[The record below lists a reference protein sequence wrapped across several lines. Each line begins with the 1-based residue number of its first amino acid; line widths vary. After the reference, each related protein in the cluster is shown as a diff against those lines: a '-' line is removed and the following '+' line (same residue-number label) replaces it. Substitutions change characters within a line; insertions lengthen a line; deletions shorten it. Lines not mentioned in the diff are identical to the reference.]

1 MSPTAIWGEL
11 ICVKKLITVLS
22 LVLFLQIAHPAESEN
37 KTATGL
43 TRIQFVTDVNQVV
56 PGEEITVALVL
67 KPDTDFH
74 IYWRGPGI
82 VGVAPTIEWDL
93 PEGFEPGSIEWPA
106 PVKVDMVGITANG
119 FKSETWLLS
128 TIRVPEKVVSQQ
140 IEIRAKIA
148 WMACAAT
155 CHPGIERLSLTLPA
169 GETAEKD
176 ETISKRFTKIRSQLP
191 PPSPKGWGFSVSSPE
206 ANTIELDVV
215 VPNLKWSDDTVID
228 FFCDDFQVDSSVA
241 TASKTVAD
249 GKFTLTFT
257 RPDFG
262 PKKPKHFSGVLYSET
277 GWPDTKSKW
286 VEVKTSWK
294 HPKSKDE

>member
-22 LVLFLQIAHPAESEN
+22 LVLFLQIAYPTESEN

-43 TRIQFVTDVNQVV
+43 TRIQLVTDVNQVV

-106 PVKVDMVGITANG
+106 PVKVDMVGIMANG

-128 TIRVPEKVVSQQ
+128 TIRVPEKVVSEQ

-148 WMACAAT
+148 WMACAST

-191 PPSPKGWGFSVSSPE
+191 PPSPKGWGFSVSSPK

-241 TASKTVAD
+241 TASKTLGD

-262 PKKPKHFSGVLYSET
+262 PKKPKYFSGVLYSET
-277 GWPDTKSKW
+277 GWPDTESKW
-286 VEVKTSWK
+286 VEVKTSWE

>member
-1 MSPTAIWGEL
+1 MKKPT
-11 ICVKKLITVLS
+11 TVLS
-22 LVLFLQIAHPAESEN
+22 ILLFLQIAQPAESEN

-43 TRIQFVTDVNQVV
+43 TRIQFVTEVNCVV

-82 VGVAPTIEWDL
+82 VGVAPVIDWDL
-93 PEGFEPGSIEWPA
+93 PKGFEPGSIEWPS
-106 PVKVDMVGITANG
+106 PVKVDMVGIMANG

-128 TIRVPEKVVSQQ
+128 TIRVPEKVVSEQ

-148 WMACAAT
+148 WMACAET

-169 GETAEKD
+169 GKIAEKD
-176 ETISKRFTKIRSQLP
+176 ENISKRFSKIRSQLP
-191 PPSPKGWGFSVSSPE
+191 PPSPEGWSFSVSSPE

-215 VPNLKWSDDTVID
+215 VPNFKWSDDTVID

-241 TASKTVAD
+241 TASKILGD
-249 GKFTLTFT
+249 GKFALTFT

-262 PKKPKHFSGVLYSET
+262 PKKPEHFSGVLYSET
-277 GWPDTKSKW
+277 GWPDTESKW

>member
-43 TRIQFVTDVNQVV
+43 TRIQFVTDVSRVV

-67 KPDTDFH
+67 KPDNDFH

-82 VGVAPTIEWDL
+82 VGVAPIIEWDL
-93 PEGFEPGSIEWPA
+93 PEGFEPGAIEWPA

-128 TIRVPEKVVSQQ
+128 TIRVPEKVVSEQ

-191 PPSPKGWGFSVSSPE
+191 PPSPEGWSFSVSSPE

-241 TASKTVAD
+241 MASKTLGD

-262 PKKPKHFSGVLYSET
+262 PKKPKYFSGVLYSET
-277 GWPDTKSKW
+277 GWPDTESKW

>member
-1 MSPTAIWGEL
+1 
-11 ICVKKLITVLS
+11 VKKLITVLS
-22 LVLFLQIAHPAESEN
+22 LLLFLQIAQPAESEN

-43 TRIQFVTDVNQVV
+43 TRIQFVTDVSRVV

-82 VGVAPTIEWDL
+82 VGVAPVIEWDL
-93 PEGFEPGSIEWPA
+93 PKGFEPGSIEWPA
-106 PVKVDMVGITANG
+106 PVKVDMVGIMANG
-119 FKSETWLLS
+119 FKNETWLLS
-128 TIRVPEKVVSQQ
+128 TIRVPEKVVSEQ

-191 PPSPKGWGFSVSSPE
+191 PPSPEGWSFSVSSPE

-215 VPNLKWSDDTVID
+215 IPNLKWSDDTVID
-228 FFCDDFQVDSSVA
+228 FFCDVPVIVESEDVNGSV
-241 TASKTVAD
+241 TGVP
-249 GKFTLTFT
+249 GVIHL
-257 RPDFG
+257 RPAAFIG
-262 PKKPKHFSGVLYSET
+262 FIFINFF
-277 GWPDTKSKW
+277 PDVFDNIGAGRNFLFRK
-286 VEVKTSWK
+286 KTS
-294 HPKSKDE
+294 PVDAGLAYFAPIGIASLAGEQG

>member
-1 MSPTAIWGEL
+1 
-11 ICVKKLITVLS
+11 VKKLITVLS
-22 LVLFLQIAHPAESEN
+22 LLLFLQIAQPAESEN

-43 TRIQFVTDVNQVV
+43 TRIQFVTDVSRVV

-67 KPDTDFH
+67 KPDNDFH

-82 VGVAPTIEWDL
+82 VGVAPIIEWDL
-93 PEGFEPGSIEWPA
+93 PEGFEPGAIEWPA
-106 PVKVDMVGITANG
+106 PVKVDMVGIMANG

-128 TIRVPEKVVSQQ
+128 TIRVPEKVVSEQ

-241 TASKTVAD
+241 TASKTLGD

-262 PKKPKHFSGVLYSET
+262 PKKPKYFSGVLYSET
-277 GWPDTKSKW
+277 GWPDTESKW